1 MARKPAEK
9 RAKEKRRSG
18 RAKTKAAG
26 VVEEKKLKKSERLG
40 ILEARVEAL
49 ARALAK
55 LERTPGP
62 PGPKGAKGEPGLQGP
77 AGVKGPKGDPGARGP
92 AGPQGPP
99 GHRGEKGEAGPQGLP
114 GPPGPSAVS

>member
-26 VVEEKKLKKSERLG
+26 VVGGKKLKKSERLG
-40 ILEARVEAL
+40 ILEARVDEL

-55 LERTPGP
+55 LERTSGPPGP
-62 PGPKGAKGEPGLQGP
+62 AGPKGAKGEPGPQGP
-77 AGVKGPKGDPGARGP
+77 AGVKGPKGDPGAPGP
-92 AGPQGPP
+92 AEPQGSPGSNGESGPQGPP
-99 GHRGEKGEAGPQGLP
+99 GPT
-114 GPPGPSAVS
+114 AVS